1 MGGSLAKAVK
11 RYGIAEKVYGFTNSE
26 KNKKDILELNL
37 VDEIVDLETLKK
49 VSDVIILSIPVDAII
64 AMFPSFLDID
74 EKTTIIDMGSTKE
87 YIVKNIPSKIRKN
100 FIAAHPMTG
109 TEKNGPKAA
118 IDNLYEGKTVV
129 LCDLEDNANMH
140 VNKAFKIFQE
150 IGMRIVVMNSHEH
163 DVNACYISHLPHLI
177 SFSLA
182 NTVMSHQ
189 NPKEI
194 IALAAGGFKDMSRI
208 AKSSPRMWGDI
219 FKQNRENMLESI
231 KSFEDQMNEAKKMI
245 EEERKEKEKKLM
257 FANIVS
263 LHVKL
268 VLQCVATLATQ
279 ILEILVL
286 GVKKQILWKK
296 SSLFCLQDKTLLFS
310 TFLISLKLSK

>member
-1 MGGSLAKAVK
+1 MDIGIIGLGLMGGSLAKAVK
-11 RYGIAEKVYGFTNSE
+11 RYGISKKVYGFTNSE
-26 KNKKDILELNL
+26 KNKKEIEELGL
-37 VDEIVDLETLKK
+37 VDELVDLETLKK

-64 AMFPSFLDID
+64 SMFPNFLDID
-74 EKTTIIDMGSTKE
+74 DKTTIIDMGSTKE
-87 YIVKNIPSKIRKN
+87 YIVKNIPTKIRKN
-100 FIAAHPMTG
+100 FVAAHPMTG

-245 EEERKEKEKKLM
+245 
-257 FANIVS
+257 
-263 LHVKL
+263 
-268 VLQCVATLATQ
+268 
-279 ILEILVL
+279 
-286 GVKKQILWKK
+286 
-296 SSLFCLQDKTLLFS
+296 
-310 TFLISLKLSK
+310 

>member
-1 MGGSLAKAVK
+1 MNIGIIGLGLMGGSLAKAVK
-11 RYGIAEKVYGFTNSE
+11 RYGISKKVYGFTNSE
-26 KNKKDILELNL
+26 KNKKEIEELGL
-37 VDEIVDLETLKK
+37 VDELVDLETLKK

-64 AMFPSFLDID
+64 SMFPNFLDIN

-87 YIVKNIPSKIRKN
+87 YIVKNIPTKIRKN

-129 LCDLEDNANMH
+129 LCDLEDNENMH

-245 EEERKEKEKKLM
+245 EEERYEDLENWMKK
-257 FANIVS
+257 ANS
-263 LHVKL
+263 LH
-268 VLQCVATLATQ
+268 
-279 ILEILVL
+279 EIL
-286 GVKKQILWKK
+286 
-296 SSLFCLQDKTLLFS
+296 
-310 TFLISLKLSK
+310 

>member
-1 MGGSLAKAVK
+1 MNIGIIGLGLMGGSLAKAVK
-11 RYGIAEKVYGFTNSE
+11 RYGISKKVYGFTNSE
-26 KNKKDILELNL
+26 KNKKEIEELGL
-37 VDEIVDLETLKK
+37 VDELVDLETLKK

-64 AMFPSFLDID
+64 SMFPNFLDID
-74 EKTTIIDMGSTKE
+74 DKTTIIDMGSTKE
-87 YIVKNIPSKIRKN
+87 YIVKNIPTKIRKN
-100 FIAAHPMTG
+100 FVAAHPMTG

-129 LCDLEDNANMH
+129 LCDLEDNANIH

-245 EEERKEKEKKLM
+245 EEERYEDLENWMKK
-257 FANIVS
+257 ANS
-263 LHVKL
+263 LH
-268 VLQCVATLATQ
+268 
-279 ILEILVL
+279 EIL
-286 GVKKQILWKK
+286 
-296 SSLFCLQDKTLLFS
+296 
-310 TFLISLKLSK
+310 

>member
-1 MGGSLAKAVK
+1 MNIGIIGLGLMDSFLAKAVK
-11 RYGIAEKVYGFTNSE
+11 RYGISKKVYGFTNSE
-26 KNKKDILELNL
+26 KNKKEIEELGL
-37 VDEIVDLETLKK
+37 VDELVDLETLKK

-64 AMFPSFLDID
+64 SMFPNFLDIN

-100 FIAAHPMTG
+100 FVAAHPMTG

-177 SFSLA
+177 SFGLA

-245 EEERKEKEKKLM
+245 EEERYEDLENWMKK
-257 FANIVS
+257 ANS
-263 LHVKL
+263 LH
-268 VLQCVATLATQ
+268 
-279 ILEILVL
+279 EIL
-286 GVKKQILWKK
+286 
-296 SSLFCLQDKTLLFS
+296 
-310 TFLISLKLSK
+310 

>member
-1 MGGSLAKAVK
+1 MNIGIIGLGLMGGSLAKAVK

-129 LCDLEDNANMH
+129 LCDLEANDNIH
-140 VNKAFKIFQE
+140 VNKAFRIFQE
-150 IGMRIVVMNSHEH
+150 IGMRIVVMDSKEH

-231 KSFEDQMNEAKKMI
+231 KYFEEQLNLAKNMI
-245 EEERKEKEKKLM
+245 KEEKYEELEEWMKI
-257 FANIVS
+257 ANS
-263 LHVKL
+263 LH
-268 VLQCVATLATQ
+268 
-279 ILEILVL
+279 EIL
-286 GVKKQILWKK
+286 
-296 SSLFCLQDKTLLFS
+296 
-310 TFLISLKLSK
+310 

>member
-1 MGGSLAKAVK
+1 MNIGIIGLGLMGGSLAKAVK
-11 RYGIAEKVYGFTNSE
+11 RYGISKKVYGFTNSE
-26 KNKKDILELNL
+26 KNKKEIEELGL
-37 VDEIVDLETLKK
+37 VDELVDLETLKK

-64 AMFPSFLDID
+64 SMFPNFLDIN

-87 YIVKNIPSKIRKN
+87 YIVKNIPTKIRKN
-100 FIAAHPMTG
+100 FVAAHPMTG

-129 LCDLEDNANMH
+129 LCDLEDNANIH

-219 FKQNRENMLESI
+219 FKQNRQNMLESI

-245 EEERKEKEKKLM
+245 EDERYEELEDWMKK
-257 FANIVS
+257 ANS
-263 LHVKL
+263 LH
-268 VLQCVATLATQ
+268 
-279 ILEILVL
+279 EIL
-286 GVKKQILWKK
+286 
-296 SSLFCLQDKTLLFS
+296 
-310 TFLISLKLSK
+310 

>member
-1 MGGSLAKAVK
+1 MNIGIIGLGLMGGSLAKAVK
-11 RYGIAEKVYGFTNSE
+11 RYGISKKVYGFTNSE
-26 KNKKDILELNL
+26 KNKKEIEELGL
-37 VDEIVDLETLKK
+37 VDDLVDLETLKK

-64 AMFPSFLDID
+64 SMFPNFLDIND
-74 EKTTIIDMGSTKE
+74 KTTIIDMGSTKE
-87 YIVKNIPSKIRKN
+87 YIVKNIPPKIRKN

-177 SFSLA
+177 SFGLA

-219 FKQNRENMLESI
+219 FKQNRQNMLESI

-245 EEERKEKEKKLM
+245 EEERYEDLENWMKK
-257 FANIVS
+257 ANS
-263 LHVKL
+263 LH
-268 VLQCVATLATQ
+268 
-279 ILEILVL
+279 EIL
-286 GVKKQILWKK
+286 
-296 SSLFCLQDKTLLFS
+296 
-310 TFLISLKLSK
+310 

>member
-1 MGGSLAKAVK
+1 MNIGIIGLGLMGGSLAKAVK
-11 RYGIAEKVYGFTNSE
+11 RYGISKKVYGFTNSE
-26 KNKKDILELNL
+26 KNKKEIEELGL
-37 VDEIVDLETLKK
+37 VDELVDLETLKK

-64 AMFPSFLDID
+64 SMFPNFLDIN

-100 FIAAHPMTG
+100 FVAAHPMTG

-177 SFSLA
+177 SFGLA

-219 FKQNRENMLESI
+219 FKQNRQNMLESI

-245 EEERKEKEKKLM
+245 EEERYQDLENWMKK
-257 FANIVS
+257 ANS
-263 LHVKL
+263 LH
-268 VLQCVATLATQ
+268 
-279 ILEILVL
+279 EIL
-286 GVKKQILWKK
+286 
-296 SSLFCLQDKTLLFS
+296 
-310 TFLISLKLSK
+310 

>member
-1 MGGSLAKAVK
+1 MNIGIIGLGLMGGSLAKAVK
-11 RYGIAEKVYGFTNSE
+11 RYGIASKVYGFTNSE
-26 KNKKDILELNL
+26 KNKKEIMELNL
-37 VDEIVDLETLKK
+37 VDELVDLETLKK

-64 AMFPSFLDID
+64 SMFPSFLDISD
-74 EKTTIIDMGSTKE
+74 NTTIIDMGSTKE
-87 YIVKNIPSKIRKN
+87 YIVKNIPLEIRKN

-109 TEKNGPKAA
+109 TEKSGPKAA

-129 LCDLEDNANMH
+129 FCDLEENANIH
-140 VNKAFKIFQE
+140 VNRAFKIFQE
-150 IGMRIVVMNSHEH
+150 IGMRIVVMDSRDH

-219 FKQNRENMLESI
+219 FKQNRKNMLESI
-231 KSFEDQMNEAKKMI
+231 KSFEEQMNEAKKMI
-245 EEERKEKEKKLM
+245 EDERYEELEEWMKK
-257 FANIVS
+257 ANT
-263 LHVKL
+263 LH
-268 VLQCVATLATQ
+268 
-279 ILEILVL
+279 EIL
-286 GVKKQILWKK
+286 
-296 SSLFCLQDKTLLFS
+296 
-310 TFLISLKLSK
+310 

>member
-1 MGGSLAKAVK
+1 MNIGIIGLGLMGGSLAKAVK
-11 RYGIAEKVYGFTNSE
+11 RYGISKKVYGFTNSE
-26 KNKKDILELNL
+26 KNKKEIEELGL
-37 VDEIVDLETLKK
+37 VDELVDLETLKK

-64 AMFPSFLDID
+64 SMFPNFLDIND
-74 EKTTIIDMGSTKE
+74 KTTIIDMGSTKE
-87 YIVKNIPSKIRKN
+87 YIVKNIPPKIRKN

-245 EEERKEKEKKLM
+245 EEERYEDLENWMKK
-257 FANIVS
+257 ANS
-263 LHVKL
+263 LH
-268 VLQCVATLATQ
+268 
-279 ILEILVL
+279 EIL
-286 GVKKQILWKK
+286 
-296 SSLFCLQDKTLLFS
+296 
-310 TFLISLKLSK
+310 

>member
-1 MGGSLAKAVK
+1 MNIGIIGLGLMGGSLAKAVK

-87 YIVKNIPSKIRKN
+87 YIVKNIPPKIRKN

-129 LCDLEDNANMH
+129 LCDLEANDNIH
-140 VNKAFKIFQE
+140 VNKAFRIFQE
-150 IGMRIVVMNSHEH
+150 IGMRIVVMDSKEH

-231 KSFEDQMNEAKKMI
+231 KYFEEQLSLAKNMI
-245 EEERKEKEKKLM
+245 KEEKYEELEEWMKK
-257 FANIVS
+257 ANS
-263 LHVKL
+263 LH
-268 VLQCVATLATQ
+268 
-279 ILEILVL
+279 EIL
-286 GVKKQILWKK
+286 
-296 SSLFCLQDKTLLFS
+296 
-310 TFLISLKLSK
+310 

>member
-1 MGGSLAKAVK
+1 MNIGIIGLGLMGGSLAKAVK
-11 RYGIAEKVYGFTNSE
+11 RYGISKKVYGFTNSE
-26 KNKKDILELNL
+26 KNKKEIEELGL
-37 VDEIVDLETLKK
+37 VDELVDLETLKK

-64 AMFPSFLDID
+64 SMFPNFLDIN
-74 EKTTIIDMGSTKE
+74 EKTTIIDMVSTKE
-87 YIVKNIPSKIRKN
+87 YIVKNIPPKIRKN

-245 EEERKEKEKKLM
+245 EEERYEDLENWMKK
-257 FANIVS
+257 ANS
-263 LHVKL
+263 LH
-268 VLQCVATLATQ
+268 
-279 ILEILVL
+279 EIL
-286 GVKKQILWKK
+286 
-296 SSLFCLQDKTLLFS
+296 
-310 TFLISLKLSK
+310 

>member
-1 MGGSLAKAVK
+1 MNIGIIGLGLMGGSLAKAVK
-11 RYGIAEKVYGFTNSE
+11 RYGISKKVYGFTNSE
-26 KNKKDILELNL
+26 KNKKEIEELGL
-37 VDEIVDLETLKK
+37 VDELVDLETLKK

-64 AMFPSFLDID
+64 SMFPNFLDIN

-87 YIVKNIPSKIRKN
+87 YIVKNIPTKIRKN
-100 FIAAHPMTG
+100 FVAAHPMTG

-129 LCDLEDNANMH
+129 LCDLEDNENMH

-177 SFSLA
+177 SFGLA

-245 EEERKEKEKKLM
+245 EEEKYEDLENWMKK
-257 FANIVS
+257 ANS
-263 LHVKL
+263 LH
-268 VLQCVATLATQ
+268 
-279 ILEILVL
+279 EIL
-286 GVKKQILWKK
+286 
-296 SSLFCLQDKTLLFS
+296 
-310 TFLISLKLSK
+310 

>member
-1 MGGSLAKAVK
+1 MNIGIIGLGLMGGSLAKAVK
-11 RYGIAEKVYGFTNSE
+11 RYGISKKVYGFTNSE
-26 KNKKDILELNL
+26 KNKKEIEELGL
-37 VDEIVDLETLKK
+37 VDELVDLETLKK

-64 AMFPSFLDID
+64 SMFPNFLDIN

-87 YIVKNIPSKIRKN
+87 YIVKNIPAKIRKN
-100 FIAAHPMTG
+100 FVAAHPMTG

-129 LCDLEDNANMH
+129 LCDLEDNENMH

-177 SFSLA
+177 SFGLA

-245 EEERKEKEKKLM
+245 EEERYEDLENWMKK
-257 FANIVS
+257 ANS
-263 LHVKL
+263 LH
-268 VLQCVATLATQ
+268 
-279 ILEILVL
+279 EIL
-286 GVKKQILWKK
+286 
-296 SSLFCLQDKTLLFS
+296 
-310 TFLISLKLSK
+310 

>member
-1 MGGSLAKAVK
+1 MNIGIIGLGLMGGSLAKAVK
-11 RYGIAEKVYGFTNSE
+11 RYGISKKVYGFTNSE
-26 KNKKDILELNL
+26 KNKKEIEELGL
-37 VDEIVDLETLKK
+37 VDELVDLETLKK

-64 AMFPSFLDID
+64 SMFPNFLDIN

-87 YIVKNIPSKIRKN
+87 YIVKNIPTKIRKN
-100 FIAAHPMTG
+100 FVAAHPMTG

-177 SFSLA
+177 SFGLA

-245 EEERKEKEKKLM
+245 EDERYEELENWMKK
-257 FANIVS
+257 ANS
-263 LHVKL
+263 LH
-268 VLQCVATLATQ
+268 
-279 ILEILVL
+279 EIL
-286 GVKKQILWKK
+286 
-296 SSLFCLQDKTLLFS
+296 
-310 TFLISLKLSK
+310 

>member
-1 MGGSLAKAVK
+1 MNIGIIGLGLMGGSLAKAVK
-11 RYGIAEKVYGFTNSE
+11 RYGISKKVYGFTNSE
-26 KNKKDILELNL
+26 KNAKEIEELGL
-37 VDEIVDLETLKK
+37 VDELVDLETLKK

-64 AMFPSFLDID
+64 SMFPNFLDIN

-87 YIVKNIPSKIRKN
+87 YIVKSIPPKIRKN

-245 EEERKEKEKKLM
+245 EEERYEDLENWMKK
-257 FANIVS
+257 ANS
-263 LHVKL
+263 LH
-268 VLQCVATLATQ
+268 
-279 ILEILVL
+279 EIL
-286 GVKKQILWKK
+286 
-296 SSLFCLQDKTLLFS
+296 
-310 TFLISLKLSK
+310 